1 MFLVMQGVSKAF
13 PGVQALQD
21 VNFELD
27 AGEVH
32 ALVGENGA
40 GKSTLIKILGGVHRA
55 DSGKILLNHR
65 EVELL
70 NPQHASTQGIAIVH
84 QEFNLVPHLTVAE
97 NIFLGRLPIGRGGFV
112 SKKELLQSAQAVLQT
127 LGPVSPTSLVSDLSV
142 AEMQLVEIGKAL
154 SFAPQVLIMDEPTA
168 ALNEREI
175 ERLFEIIRGLRDQGV
190 GIIYI
195 SHHLDE
201 VLEIADRCTVLRD
214 GKVVGTLAGANLD
227 KNEMISLMVG
237 RPLERMFNKESNVQ
251 PDAALEVKDLEVPG
265 LLHRISFEI
274 NNGEVLGVAGLM
286 GAGQESLPRALFG
299 LLPVTQGI
307 VLMHGKPIRIRSPQ
321 EAIQHSLG
329 WITEDRKEEGLVL
342 SQSVLENISL
352 ASLDRH
358 TNSMGFMQY
367 SHELEIAQ
375 RYIRELGIRTPT
387 ATQKME
393 HLSGGNQ
400 QKVVLAKWLNT
411 APDVIIMSEPTR
423 GIDVGAKAD
432 IYEIINELTRQGKA
446 VLLISSDLPELLGM
460 SDRLIVMY
468 DGQIRATLDSNQAT
482 QEHVMYFATG
492 GKQDEKTVSA

>member
-1 MFLVMQGVSKAF
+1 MFLAMQGVSKAF

-21 VNFELD
+21 VNFELK

-55 DSGKILLNHR
+55 DRGKIFLNNQ

-97 NIFLGRLPIGRGGFV
+97 NIFLGKLPTGRGGFV
-112 SKKELLQSAQAVLQT
+112 SKSKLSEATEAILQR
-127 LGPVSPTSLVSDLSV
+127 LGPVSANSLVSDLTI

-154 SFAPQVLIMDEPTA
+154 SFEPKVLVMDEPTA
-168 ALNEREI
+168 ALNDHEI
-175 ERLFEIIRGLRDQGV
+175 ERLFEIIRGLQAQGV

-214 GKVVGTLAGANLD
+214 GKVVGTLIAPDLD
-227 KNEMISLMVG
+227 KNKMISLMVG
-237 RPLERMFNKESNVQ
+237 RPLDRLFNKEYNAKPEV
-251 PDAALEVKDLEVPG
+251 ALEVKGLEVKG
-265 LLHRISFEI
+265 RLHNI
-274 NNGEVLGVAGLM
+274 NFKVHQGEVLGVAGLM
-286 GAGQESLPRALFG
+286 GAGQEILPRALFG
-299 LLPVTQGI
+299 LLPLSQGSI
-307 VLMHGKPIRIRSPQ
+307 FLKDKPVQIMNPQ
-321 EAIQHSLG
+321 DAIEHSLG
-329 WITEDRKEEGLVL
+329 WVTEDRKKEGLVL
-342 SQSVLENISL
+342 SQSVVENISL
-352 ASLDRH
+352 ASLEQQINLAGFLKH
-358 TNSMGFMQY
+358 TQ
-367 SHELEIAQ
+367 ELKIAE

-387 ATQKME
+387 PTQKTE
-393 HLSGGNQ
+393 YLSGGNQ

-423 GIDVGAKAD
+423 GIDVGAKVD
-432 IYEIINELTRQGKA
+432 IYEIINQLTKLGKA

-460 SDRLIVMY
+460 SDRLVVMY
-468 DGQIRATLDSNQAT
+468 DGEIRATLDTTQTT
-482 QEHVMYFATG
+482 QEQVMYFATG